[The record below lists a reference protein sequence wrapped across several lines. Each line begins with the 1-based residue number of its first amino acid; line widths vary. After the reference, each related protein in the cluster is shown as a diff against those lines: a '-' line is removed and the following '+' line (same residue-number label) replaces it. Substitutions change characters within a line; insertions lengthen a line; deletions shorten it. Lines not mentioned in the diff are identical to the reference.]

1 MKKILILIVLTF
13 TFTGAYAQPN
23 IASELQTLYNTTI
36 KPLFPIVIGLVF
48 VVSVMMNINDI
59 WGEHKNWK
67 GFLSKVGLYV
77 GICLLVVVVTNYLFT
92 LSI

>member
-1 MKKILILIVLTF
+1 MKKNLTLIIVFLF
-13 TFTGAYAQPN
+13 FSGAYAQPN
-23 IASELQTLYNTTI
+23 LAGELQTLYNSTI

-48 VVSVMMNINDI
+48 IVSVMMNINDI